1 MPHSNTDLA
10 LIFFGSFGTHLL
22 DQRQKSYE
30 CELAERLAEFSWFKK
45 FSLRRKHLSAESVK
59 NIQKQKIPRT
69 AVSDPSEITVRG
81 ISCFCQPLIK
91 FSQRWMWLRTCCTE
105 LPSDAMR
112 SRGSVPEKRQMTQ
125 LPSVK

>member
-1 MPHSNTDLA
+1 MVVVLHTKISPFA
-10 LIFFGSFGTHLL
+10 FFGRKHPPKKVLSVPYAYF

-30 CELAERLAEFSWFKK
+30 CDLAERLAEFSWFKK
-45 FSLRRKHLSAESVK
+45 FSLRRKRLSAESVK

-91 FSQRWMWLRTCCTE
+91 FSQR
-105 LPSDAMR
+105 
-112 SRGSVPEKRQMTQ
+112 
-125 LPSVK
+125 